1 MDYPSR
7 QFRLRKI
14 LKSNNRIGILTS
26 LSISSVVVS
35 SRLVHQ
41 ETICRG
47 QRPTHTALWPLAQV
61 SIVTMDDESSAVVTH
76 HHHRVSCRI
85 DCRRPQ
91 ILRSR
96 DQHTWSLYL
105 SCYHLERIRRN
116 PTTWGCHPG
125 RHRFA
130 SKMWPPPIASASCS
144 NGQTFKPPFDGW
156 ACHHG

>member
-7 QFRLRKI
+7 QFRLQKI
-14 LKSNNRIGILTS
+14 IKLNNRIGILTS
-26 LSISSVVVS
+26 LSISAVVES

-47 QRPTHTALWPLAQV
+47 QRPTHTSLWPLAQV

-91 ILRSR
+91 ILRSC
-96 DQHTWSLYL
+96 DPTHVIFVPLMLSPGEDTPQPHNMGTPPGPSSLREQDVATPN
-105 SCYHLERIRRN
+105 S
-116 PTTWGCHPG
+116 
-125 RHRFA
+125 F
-130 SKMWPPPIASASCS
+130 SKLLQRT
-144 NGQTFKPPFDGW
+144 NL
-156 ACHHG
+156 